1 MKRWFAIVLTL
12 ALAAISADHLIAAES
27 EVPVLYDNLLR
38 SQLARVDSTEVT
50 VSHITAGSGAVFPG
64 HHHPGEEFIYVIE
77 GSGTLQL
84 QGDPPVTLKAGDAF
98 KVPLE
103 RVHSA
108 TVGDRGMKAIV
119 FRVHPMGQPERVL
132 TQ

>member
-12 ALAAISADHLIAAES
+12 ALAVISADHVIVAES
-27 EVPVLYDNLLR
+27 EVLYDNLLR
-38 SQLARVDSTEVT
+38 RQLARVDSTEVT

-108 TVGDRGMKAIV
+108 TVGIGA
-119 FRVHPMGQPERVL
+119 
-132 TQ
+132 